1 MEPESNSAF
10 DAATDP
16 VTRRFLPGN
25 NANPLGQASRKLKIR
40 AEYERLTVE
49 FCNRYGRVPDAF
61 EIGIIGN
68 AALLHVRLSKCR
80 MGDHESAA
88 KLANAY
94 DRCLRRLGMNSAPT
108 RAPAA
113 TPRPR
118 P

>member
-68 AALLHVRLSKCR
+68 AALLHVRLTKCR
-80 MGDHESAA
+80 MGDHESAPQ
-88 KLANAY
+88 LPNPY
-94 DRCLRRLGMNSAPT
+94 PPSLPPPPTNSP
-108 RAPAA
+108 P
-113 TPRPR
+113 PP

>member
-80 MGDHESAA
+80 MGDH
-88 KLANAY
+88 K
-94 DRCLRRLGMNSAPT
+94 SAPT
-108 RAPAA
+108 LP
-113 TPRPR
+113 TPSSLCLP
-118 P
+118 PPLMTTPPP